1 MSLPDDLPRRPAA
14 EAARF
19 LALEQ
24 LGEVEREARRL
35 IDASDVHG
43 LHDFRVAV
51 RRLRSLLRSWKS
63 ALEESVRKKDRQA
76 LRWLQEATGEARDCE
91 VAAKWV
97 EERAGE
103 LEGEERQGSERVANS
118 LRERAGALDARR
130 VQKMHARLEEVAERL
145 HRRLERRVVVL
156 HLGQHFREASWAR
169 ALGAAALCAAQELDV
184 ALERGG
190 ASGER
195 WDLHAARIR
204 GKRLRYLLE
213 PARTWSASAVDLV
226 DRMRGLQDLLGEIQ
240 DAHVLAEE
248 LEREAEKASGDGR
261 AVELLARRNGE
272 RLDALVA
279 RVRGEWLAGG
289 LASLLAQV
297 GEFAR
302 EFAALGNGVERE
314 RKYLLDRLPDLPSDA
329 ETLEIEQG
337 WLPGD
342 RLRER
347 VRRVRGPQGEHFERA
362 VKLGSGFERTE
373 IEEPLARELFEALW
387 PLTGRC
393 RVRKR
398 RHRVRFGELVV
409 ELDEFLDRPLALAEI
424 EFPDGQER
432 AELPAWLAQRV
443 VREVTDEG
451 AFTNLALAEAGP
463 DRVPT

>member
-35 IDASDVHG
+35 TDASDGHRV
-43 LHDFRVAV
+43 HDFRVAV
-51 RRLRSLLRSWKS
+51 RRLRSLLRSWK
-63 ALEESVRKKDRQA
+63 AQLEESVRKQDRKA
-76 LRWLQEATGEARDCE
+76 LRWLQDATGEARDCE

-97 EERAGE
+97 EERANE
-103 LEGEERQGSERVANS
+103 LDGEERDGAERVAS
-118 LRERAGALDARR
+118 HLRERASSLDARR
-130 VQKMHARLEEVAERL
+130 VQKMHERLEQVSERL

-169 ALGAAALCAAQELDV
+169 ALGAAAVCAAQELDV

-195 WDLHAARIR
+195 GDLHAARIR

-213 PARTWSASAVDLV
+213 PARTWSAGALDLV

-240 DAHVLAEE
+240 DAHVLAGE
-248 LEREAEKASGDGR
+248 LERKREDGSGNEH
-261 AVELLARRNGE
+261 AAELLARRNRE
-272 RLDALVA
+272 RLDTLVA

-289 LASLLAQV
+289 LATLLAQV

-302 EFAALGNGVERE
+302 EFAALGTGVERE
-314 RKYLLDRLPDLPSDA
+314 RKYLLDRLPELPAEA

-337 WLPGD
+337 WLPGE

-347 VRRVRGPQGEHFERA
+347 VRRVRGPQGERFERA
-362 VKLGSGFERTE
+362 LKLGSGFERTE
-373 IEEPLARELFEALW
+373 IEEPLTRELFESLW

-398 RHRVRFGELVV
+398 RHRVRAGELVV

-424 EFPDGQER
+424 ELPDGEER
-432 AELPAWLAQRV
+432 AELPAWLAAHV

-463 DRVPT
+463 DRVPA